1 MYLLGLGVVL
11 LLLKWQQIGFVADWS
26 WWWVL
31 SPFLGA
37 VLWWSWADWSGYI
50 KRKAM
55 EREDERK
62 LQRINRQR
70 QAIGQKPR
78 PTAPARRR

>member
-1 MYLLGLGVVL
+1 MYLLGFGIVL

-37 VLWWSWADWSGYI
+37 VLWWSWADWSGYTR
-50 KRKAM
+50 RKAM
-55 EREDERK
+55 EREDQRK
-62 LQRINRQR
+62 LERINRQR
-70 QAIGQKPR
+70 QAIGQKARATP
-78 PTAPARRR
+78 PARRR